1 MSCIFNTRPSQ
12 PKHPFIWDAETVLA
26 FLRKLP
32 GNDLL
37 SAKLFTLKVSM
48 LLALLPASR
57 VSEVTNLRVDYLTK
71 HSSVYTYAVPHLTRA
86 CETTVWSF
94 TTSQVTANSVYARQS
109 MSILKGIMFGGLGKA
124 NFWSAIL
131 NHINQHCTNNEVFH

>member
-12 PKHPFIWDAETVLA
+12 PKHPFIGDAETVLA

-37 SAKLFTLKVSM
+37 SAKLFALKVSM

-86 CETTVWSF
+86 CETTV
-94 TTSQVTANSVYARQS
+94 
-109 MSILKGIMFGGLGKA
+109 
-124 NFWSAIL
+124 
-131 NHINQHCTNNEVFH
+131 